1 MKKLILVFLFLIN
14 VEIKSS
20 IHRLQII
27 YFILGII
34 NAFKEKKIASLI
46 GVESGH
52 AISSS
57 LGVLRQFYQL
67 GVRYMT
73 LTHSC
78 NTPW

>member
-1 MKKLILVFLFLIN
+1 MY
-14 VEIKSS
+14 
-20 IHRLQII
+20 RLQIL

-57 LGVLRQFYQL
+57 LDVLRQFYEL
-67 GVRYMT
+67 GVRYM
-73 LTHSC
+73 
-78 NTPW
+78 